1 MREHYLRVGVGE
13 ALFELALGLDTSIL
27 HVLKVLA
34 HVLHLVLQVVQIW
47 VLSCLF
53 LNHLSFSL

>member
-34 HVLHLVLQVVQIW
+34 HVLHLILQIGQVAIFT
-47 VLSCLF
+47 LF
-53 LNHLSFSL
+53 ALNHL